1 MLINSFESTV
11 HRTLKKPS
19 NYRTIE
25 LSNLRR
31 RRHGFTLIELL
42 VVIGILTVLLAIVL
56 IAINPA
62 KQFAQANNTQRRSDV
77 NSILNAIHQYAAD
90 NKGII
95 TALGIPTGTA
105 IPICDSGGTVT
116 VAECPDPPASTDF
129 CAANLLVSTYLADM
143 PLDPSNSEK
152 DTTDGP
158 TCDVATGY
166 RTGYTV
172 VRNATNRVTVAA
184 PNAEQENAPT
194 PAPTISVT
202 R

>member
-1 MLINSFESTV
+1 MLVNSFESTV
-11 HRTLKKPS
+11 HRIPKKLS

-25 LSNLRR
+25 LSTLRR
-31 RRHGFTLIELL
+31 RHYGFTLIELL

-77 NSILNAIHQYAAD
+77 NSILNAVHQYAAD
-90 NKGII
+90 NKGNL
-95 TALGIPTGTA
+95 TALNIPTGTA
-105 IPICDSGGTVT
+105 IPICQVGGSVIL
-116 VAECPDPPASTDF
+116 AECPAPPASTDF
-129 CAANLLVSTYLADM
+129 CATNLLVPTYLADM

-172 VRNATNRVTVAA
+172 VRNAANRVTVAA
-184 PNAEQENAPT
+184 AITEQENAPT

>member
-1 MLINSFESTV
+1 MKISLPHLNA
-11 HRTLKKPS
+11 K
-19 NYRTIE
+19 
-25 LSNLRR
+25 
-31 RRHGFTLIELL
+31 HGFTLIELL

-116 VAECPDPPASTDF
+116 VAECPARP
-129 CAANLLVSTYLADM
+129 VM
-143 PLDPSNSEK
+143 
-152 DTTDGP
+152 
-158 TCDVATGY
+158 
-166 RTGYTV
+166 
-172 VRNATNRVTVAA
+172 
-184 PNAEQENAPT
+184 
-194 PAPTISVT
+194 
-202 R
+202 